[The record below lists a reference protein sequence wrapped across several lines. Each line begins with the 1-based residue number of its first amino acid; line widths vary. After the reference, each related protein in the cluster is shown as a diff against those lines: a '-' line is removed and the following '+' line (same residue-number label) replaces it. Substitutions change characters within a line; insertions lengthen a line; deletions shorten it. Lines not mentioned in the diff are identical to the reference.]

1 MMIAMMM
8 LRMMTIMI
16 MTLTL
21 MVVTLT
27 MMMMS
32 LTRPPTAAPPRDK
45 SLGGPG
51 RTFSTLST
59 IIALQKY
66 IFLTSPDRHSYTKKE
81 TLFKT
86 PSCEKLESATSFLVK
101 TRQVKTVSIT
111 DSLKF
116 LCICNRVDFCL
127 LEFSLYSRS
136 RPCFSLYLYL
146 CPYVYLY
153 LCAAA
158 PWQTGHSCRVH
169 TPPLLLAELK
179 TAGSVCRSTSPP
191 GNTQVFYFIFII
203 LRILLHKTW
212 LCNFFRNIHGRW
224 FMFICVSF
232 CAKLGWL
239 IDETFYIKFCLK
251 GSQS

>member
-1 MMIAMMM
+1 MFLDALASLDLKLWVSESVSDSPFPV
-8 LRMMTIMI
+8 LR
-16 MTLTL
+16 LAHL
-21 MVVTLT
+21 RV
-27 MMMMS
+27 
-32 LTRPPTAAPPRDK
+32 
-45 SLGGPG
+45 
-51 RTFSTLST
+51 F
-59 IIALQKY
+59 Q
-66 IFLTSPDRHSYTKKE
+66 SY
-81 TLFKT
+81 
-86 PSCEKLESATSFLVK
+86 
-101 TRQVKTVSIT
+101 
-111 DSLKF
+111 
-116 LCICNRVDFCL
+116 CL
-127 LEFSLYSRS
+127 LEFTLYLRS

-158 PWQTGHSCRVH
+158 TWQTSHSCRVH

-232 CAKLGWL
+232 CAQLRWL